1 VGRFDL
7 VVNTDTNS
15 IESYTWKLVP
25 IDDSH
30 CPRDS
35 ALDEV
40 IGRYNA
46 ATEEKYSRYITRF
59 ADTYTHPARDRE
71 SELGR
76 LFSYVLRD
84 SLGLDIMMLGS
95 GSMRIPKMGPIVDL
109 KELAQ
114 MFPFEEEIF
123 RITVTGRQLKAM
135 LTHVFRP
142 EAAMSDHAE
151 YYQYSRGIKLVYSL
165 REQRITE
172 LTFEGNPIEDERIFR
187 VGIQG
192 YHYKNSQD
200 ILGISEEE
208 LNANAPSKVLATSV
222 MDVMEEKLSRIDL
235 MTCPGDVRWIMQ
247 E

>member
-1 VGRFDL
+1 
-7 VVNTDTNS
+7 
-15 IESYTWKLVP
+15 
-25 IDDSH
+25 
-30 CPRDS
+30 
-35 ALDEV
+35 
-40 IGRYNA
+40 
-46 ATEEKYSRYITRF
+46 
-59 ADTYTHPARDRE
+59 
-71 SELGR
+71 
-76 LFSYVLRD
+76 
-84 SLGLDIMMLGS
+84 
-95 GSMRIPKMGPIVDL
+95 
-109 KELAQ
+109 

-135 LTHVFRP
+135 LAHVFRP

-172 LTFEGNPIEDERIFR
+172 LTFEGKPIEDERIFR